1 MIILNSADTSKKRN
15 RKKGAYKL
23 SDNHIRLATICIE
36 QWGMTIDAASSYLA
50 ENHGYTGT
58 PGGISGYFKRTG
70 MRPKRRK
77 INQNNKRQCKLC
89 RLYFIEGLGTD
100 HINKHLGLSG
110 RVNAS
115 DMLRQL
121 WPDFDFRGYATM
133 RRHGIKPWTQIRDE
147 YADQI
152 ERWHV
157 VEGFGSRVITK
168 KLGINNHEQT
178 LRILKSFDWYDPS
191 RAKANK
197 TMARLGI
204 RRIGKKSDKPEWQ
217 LHLEQIEKEKRS
229 KRTRMVNDLPLF
241 DFAMKERQREKY
253 RNTPRTDADR
263 KREMDRYYS
272 DPVFW
277 IKQNCRKRLNKFV
290 NKTQKVRGFENY
302 TGCTPDELRD
312 WLESQF
318 EPWMNWNNKG
328 KWHIDHIVPCSS
340 FDLADKEQQAVCFNW
355 RNLRPLDGRKNISK
369 GDDLLLASL
378 AIASHQEQEA
388 MRELVDMVSPFVS
401 LPAV

>member
-1 MIILNSADTSKKRN
+1 MHRPTKFQINDAQNQCAACFAYFVMGVSTDYVYRYTTHKSPN
-15 RKKGAYKL
+15 GARGAM
-23 SDNHIRLATICIE
+23 HR
-36 QWGMTIDAASSYLA
+36 WW
-50 ENHGYTGT
+50 
-58 PGGISGYFKRTG
+58 R
-70 MRPKRRK
+70 
-77 INQNNKRQCKLC
+77 
-89 RLYFIEGLGTD
+89 
-100 HINKHLGLSG
+100 
-110 RVNAS
+110 
-115 DMLRQL
+115 
-121 WPDFDFRGYATM
+121 DFDFTGYATM

-152 ERWHV
+152 KHWHV
-157 VEGFGSRVITK
+157 VDGFGSRVITQ

-178 LRILKSFDWYDPS
+178 LRILKSFDWYDPN
-191 RAKANK
+191 RAKGHK
-197 TMARLGI
+197 TIARLGMK
-204 RRIGKKSDKPEWQ
+204 RNGAKPEWQ
-217 LHLEQIEKEKRS
+217 LHQEQVEKEKRS

-241 DFAMKERQREKY
+241 DFAVKERQREKH

-340 FDLADKEQQAVCFNW
+340 FDLTDKEQQAVCFNW